1 MEGFVAG
8 ISGWMRDF
16 GWLRWIWG
24 IFLAIFLGNSLRNV
38 WYEGISYT
46 CPLSGKGKELSI
58 IFAFEFFPWHFIGCK
73 GERWGVKKVV
83 KGRGGRFLRALDQG
97 CPEMTSKRTDY
108 SESMKNRKMTN
119 LLS

>member
-1 MEGFVAG
+1 M
-8 ISGWMRDF
+8 
-16 GWLRWIWG
+16 
-24 IFLAIFLGNSLRNV
+24 

-58 IFAFEFFPWHFIGCK
+58 IFAFEFFPWHFRGCK
-73 GERWGVKKVV
+73 GERWGVKRWLKDEVAD
-83 KGRGGRFLRALDQG
+83 FLRALDEG

>member
-1 MEGFVAG
+1 MDAGFRVVEVDLG
-8 ISGWMRDF
+8 D
-16 GWLRWIWG
+16 
-24 IFLAIFLGNSLRNV
+24 FLAIFLGNSLRNV

-58 IFAFEFFPWHFIGCK
+58 IFAFEFFPWHFRGCK
-73 GERWGVKKVV
+73 GERWGVKRWLKDEVAD
-83 KGRGGRFLRALDQG
+83 FLRALDEG